1 MAASAT
7 TLALRDVNVFEAA
20 PHCRFGNVA
29 DVLPDRHAGRRANA
43 ALQAFRMTENK
54 EGPAVTA

>member
-20 PHCRFGNVA
+20 HHCRFGNVS
-29 DVLPDRHAGRRANA
+29 DVLPDRHAGRVARTQRCRLSA
-43 ALQAFRMTENK
+43 
-54 EGPAVTA
+54 